1 MTSESDKNIRLSVLR
16 MAVSMCDHEHMV
28 AQEIER
34 EAKPK
39 LRTHTPY
46 PTDEE
51 VIAKAKKLMMF
62 VDETPAK
69 ISQEFLTENQVRSSE
84 DL

>member
-1 MTSESDKNIRLSVLR
+1 

-39 LRTHTPY
+39 LRAHTPY

-62 VDETPAK
+62 VDD
-69 ISQEFLTENQVRSSE
+69 ISDPTVKNVTQLLTEQAGK
-84 DL
+84 

>member
-39 LRTHTPY
+39 LRAHTPY

-62 VDETPAK
+62 VDD
-69 ISQEFLTENQVRSSE
+69 ISDPTVKNVTQLLTEQAGK
-84 DL
+84 